1 MPEILTQAQLDAF
14 RRDGFIAP
22 VDGVAADQARAA
34 LDRNEAFERA
44 TGQDASRAIRVRA
57 VLVLR
62 CLYDLVSSPRVIGA
76 LRDVLGPNVGL
87 YLSGVWSKM
96 PGGSKFVSWHQDGAY
111 YAFDR
116 HVSVTAWLALTD
128 STDEKGCV
136 KVIPGSHRDPV
147 HAHDET
153 YDPDNLLSR
162 GQSIRDIDPA
172 RAVNMELRAGQFSI
186 HHEMVV
192 HGSAANL
199 GDSRRI
205 GISFSCIPTDV
216 KALEGPQSILLL
228 SGENLPGHWQLD
240 PAPRYDFDPLSMA
253 ALERVQ
259 QAYRNPAFRN
269 EEERARRRKA

>member
-14 RRDGFIAP
+14 DRDGFIAP
-22 VDGVAADQARAA
+22 VDGVSPEQARAA
-34 LDRNEAFERA
+34 LDRIEAFESE
-44 TGQDASRAIRVRA
+44 TGQEASRAIRVRA

-62 CLYDLVSSPRVIGA
+62 CLYDLVRSPRVIGA
-76 LRDVLGPNVGL
+76 LRDILGPNVGL

-116 HVSVTAWLALTD
+116 HSSVTAWLALTD
-128 STDEKGCV
+128 STEEKGCI
-136 KVIPGSHRDPV
+136 KVIPGSHREPV

-162 GQSIRDIDPA
+162 GQSIRDIDPDK
-172 RAVNMELRAGQFSI
+172 AVSMPLRAGQFSI
-186 HHEMVV
+186 HHEMTV
-192 HGSAANL
+192 HGSTANL
-199 GDSRRI
+199 GSSRRL
-205 GISFSCIPTDV
+205 GISFSCISTDV
-216 KALEGPQSILLL
+216 RALEGPQSILLL
-228 SGENLPGHWQLD
+228 SGENVPGHWALD
-240 PAPRYDFDPLSMA
+240 PAPRFDFDPLSMA

-259 QAYRNPAFRN
+259 EAYRNPGFRN

>member
-1 MPEILTQAQLDAF
+1 MPEILTQAQLDSF

-22 VDGVAADQARAA
+22 VDGVTPEQAQGA
-34 LDRNEAFERA
+34 LDRIEAYERE
-44 TGQDASRAIRVRA
+44 TGQEASRSIRVRA

-62 CLYDLVSSPRVIGA
+62 CLYDLVQSPRVIGA

-96 PGGSKFVSWHQDGAY
+96 PGGGKFVSWHQDGAY

-128 STDEKGCV
+128 STAEKGCV

-162 GQSIRDIDPA
+162 GQSIRDVDPTK
-172 RAVNMELRAGQFSI
+172 AVDMELRAGQFSI

-192 HGSAANL
+192 HGSTANL
-199 GDSRRI
+199 GDGRRI
-205 GISFSCIPTDV
+205 GISFSCIPTEV

-228 SGENLPGHWQLD
+228 SGENLPGHWALD
-240 PAPRYDFDPLSMA
+240 PAPRHDFDPLSMA
-253 ALERVQ
+253 ALVRAQ
-259 QAYRNPAFRN
+259 DAYRNPAFRN
-269 EEERARRRKA
+269 EEERGRRREA